1 MMTDAYMEYPEFKRL
16 YPDKSMEDW
25 LEYSKQK
32 SYNDALKMFE
42 EIKSDL
48 SPVELSEAELGLKEL
63 AEDLK
68 K

>member
-1 MMTDAYMEYPEFKRL
+1 MVTDAYMEYPEFKRL

-25 LEYSKQK
+25 LKYSKQK

-48 SPVELSEAELGLKEL
+48 SPEELSEAELGLKEL

>member
-1 MMTDAYMEYPEFKRL
+1 MTDAYMEYPEFKRL

>member
-1 MMTDAYMEYPEFKRL
+1 MTDAYMEYPEFKRL

-48 SPVELSEAELGLKEL
+48 SPEELSEAELGLKEL